1 MTDRSRQGLWDSHEP
16 LLRVAAAVGLAVA
29 TALWV
34 GPSLL
39 RADLFE
45 DDATQHVWWLYRYAD
60 PALFRGDIMVDYFRT
75 MAPLGYRALYGVVA
89 RFVDALLAAK
99 LLSGLLYLA
108 SGWLA
113 WKIGTSVGGQDK
125 RAVRGLS
132 TVVSFVVVVSV
143 GRTIAEV
150 LAPIAFQRT
159 FSLPLLLMCLWALI
173 ARRYRWVGASW
184 IASALVYPA
193 VLPVIGLMAG
203 CVFLRDLI
211 RDRRMPDAWVFNF
224 SCAVVAVAA
233 VLFGMPQAG
242 ALGPAFTYREAI
254 GMPEF
259 GPNGRLQLHVS
270 TFVAD
275 LVRYHMMGLG
285 TSPYFL
291 IALTAAV
298 VFVWWRRESRLIP
311 FAAWAMLGTGLALWA
326 LLRLFPA
333 QLMFGLYLPNRHSKW
348 AIAAFA
354 IVAFAAAAYTGL
366 ELVVGWVRNRGGRIS
381 GAGPVWAL
389 SSCAVVAIGALL
401 WPQAHADI
409 KTPVDRDLE
418 NVYAFISRLPKDT
431 LVAAHPTLADDI
443 PLRTRRSVLTSTE
456 TSMPWLRGYY
466 AIVKPRVEA
475 SLRAAYATDVSDLD
489 SQLAPYGVD
498 VFVSGPMVWN
508 ETSYLEP
515 YDHELFQGL
524 LARGRDKGFALREP
538 PPDRVLYRSGDYYVL
553 SVRAAEP
560 RQDGHK

>member
-1 MTDRSRQGLWDSHEP
+1 MTDRSRKGLWDSHEP

-99 LLSGLLYLA
+99 LLSGVLYLA

-113 WKIGTSVGGQDK
+113 WKIGTSLGGQDK
-125 RAVRGLS
+125 RAVRGLLA
-132 TVVSFVVVVSV
+132 VVSFVVVVSV

-150 LAPIAFQRT
+150 LATVAFQRT

-184 IASALVYPA
+184 VASALMYPA
-193 VLPVIGLMAG
+193 LLPLAGLMAG

-211 RDRRMPDAWVFNF
+211 RDRRMPDAWLFNF
-224 SCAVVAVAA
+224 CCGVVALAA
-233 VLFGMPQAG
+233 ALFGMPQAG
-242 ALGPAFTYREAI
+242 ALGPAFTFREAI

-259 GPNGRLQLHVS
+259 GHNGRLQLYLGS
-270 TFVAD
+270 FVAD
-275 LVRYHMMGLG
+275 TVRYHTMGLG

-291 IALTAAV
+291 IVLTAVV
-298 VFVWWRRESRLIP
+298 VFVWWRGQSRLIP
-311 FAAWAMLGTGLALWA
+311 FAAWAMLGTGVALWA

-354 IVAFAAAAYTGL
+354 IVAFAAAAYTVL
-366 ELVVGWVRNRGGRIS
+366 ELVGGWVRSRGGRIS

-389 SSCAVVAIGALL
+389 SMCAVVAIGVVL
-401 WPQAHADI
+401 WPNAYRDI
-409 KTPVDRDLE
+409 TKPVDRDLE
-418 NVYAFISRLPKDT
+418 NIYAFISQLPKDT

-508 ETSYLEP
+508 ETNYLEP

-553 SVRAAEP
+553 SVRTAEP